1 MLKSGI
7 GSSSKLQGGSHVR
20 GTRLILFLWYTEG
33 MESLY
38 DVLVIGGGAAG
49 MMAAGRAAARGRR
62 VLVLEKNG
70 VLGKKLSITGGGRCN
85 ITNHQEDLPTLLS
98 NYGEAQKFL
107 YSSFSQFGVK
117 ETFAFFS
124 ERGLPL
130 VTQAKNRV
138 FPQSEHAPDVVR
150 VLSEYLRSG
159 QVTVQLHADVEGF
172 VLEEKKIVGVRVNGD
187 VLSAGS
193 YILATGGASHPETG
207 STGDAF
213 DWLKEIGH
221 TVAQPTPAVVPIA
234 TSDSWIHQ
242 LAGTSFDD
250 IKLNVMVDG
259 VKQFQLKG
267 RVLCTH
273 FGLSGPLILNSA
285 TRIAQLF
292 PEGEVT
298 AGIDAYPTMDVGAVD
313 RHITKIFDQNKNRDL
328 GNVMKIIAPTGTSR
342 SILSLLPELNPEGKV
357 HSVTKVQRKAL
368 AALLKSLPVHI
379 TGLMGLDRAVIVD
392 GGVVLDEID
401 GRTYR
406 SRKHDNLFVIGD
418 VLHINRP
425 SGGYSLQLCWTSG
438 WVAGMNA

>member
-1 MLKSGI
+1 M
-7 GSSSKLQGGSHVR
+7 
-20 GTRLILFLWYTEG
+20 
-33 MESLY
+33 Y
-38 DVLVIGGGAAG
+38 DVIVIGGGAAG
-49 MMAAGRAAARGRR
+49 MMAAGRAASRGRR

-85 ITNHQEDLPTLLS
+85 ITNHQEDIHALLG
-98 NYGEAQKFL
+98 NYGEAEKFL

-117 ETFAFFS
+117 ETFAFFA

-138 FPQSEHAPDVVR
+138 FPQTEHAPDVVR
-150 VLSEYLRSG
+150 VLTEYLQAG
-159 QVTVQLHADVEGF
+159 KVTVQLHADVEGF
-172 VLEEKKIVGVRVNGD
+172 EVDEQKIVGVRVNGEI
-187 VLSAGS
+187 LSAAS

-213 DWLKEIGH
+213 EWLKHIGH
-221 TVAQPTPAVVPIA
+221 TVAQPTPAVVPIMV
-234 TSDSWIHQ
+234 SDNWVHQ
-242 LAGTSFDD
+242 LSGVSFDD
-250 IKLNVMVDG
+250 VKMNLMVDG

-267 RVLCTH
+267 RILCTH

-298 AGIDAYPTMDVGAVD
+298 AGIDVFPTMDVGAVD
-313 RHITKIFDQNKNRDL
+313 RHITSIFDQNKNRDL

-342 SILSLLPELNPEGKV
+342 SILALLPELNPEGKV

-368 AALLKSLPVHI
+368 ATLLKSLPVHI
-379 TGLMGLDRAVIVD
+379 TGLMGMDRAVIVD
-392 GGVVLDEID
+392 GGATLDQID

-406 SRKHDNLFVIGD
+406 SRIHDNLFFIGD

-425 SGGYSLQLCWTSG
+425 SGGFSLQLCWTSG
-438 WVAGMNA
+438 WVAGSNA